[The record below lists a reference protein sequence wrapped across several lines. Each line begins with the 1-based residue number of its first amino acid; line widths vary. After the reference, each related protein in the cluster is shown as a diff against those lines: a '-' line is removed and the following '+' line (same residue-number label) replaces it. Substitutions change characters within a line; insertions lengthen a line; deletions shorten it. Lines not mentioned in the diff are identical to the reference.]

1 MFRVGM
7 AHNHAHGHVR
17 LAYRSILATDST
29 SVSDKAYCIY
39 NHMQIKFTMKFNLV
53 QSV

>member
-1 MFRVGM
+1 M

-29 SVSDKAYCIY
+29 SVSSDKAYCIY
-39 NHMQIKFTMKFNLV
+39 NHIQIKFTMKFNLV